1 MNVNGK
7 RVLVCG
13 MARSGIAA
21 AKLLLSLGAQVTI
34 TDTKPEADFG
44 GALDE
49 LRAPGCVF
57 ALGQAADAL
66 IAGQDMMIISPR
78 HRVGKAVCAE
88 RDCAGCGGHGRTGA
102 GRAADEGRACRHHRH
117 ERQDDHHDAGG
128 RAVPRGG
135 RTTHVVGNIG
145 YPITATAGIS
155 KADDVTVAE
164 VSSYQCEGIS
174 QFHPHVGAVLNITED
189 HIVRHGS
196 MAVYIAMKRRIF
208 DRQTA
213 QDVAVF
219 NYDDATCREMAR
231 G

>member
-66 IAGQDMMIISPR
+66 IAGQDMMIISPGIAWANR
-78 HRVGKAVCAE
+78 LCRARLRRVWRSWV
-88 RDCAGCGGHGRTGA
+88 
-102 GRAADEGRACRHHRH
+102 
-117 ERQDDHHDAGG
+117 
-128 RAVPRGG
+128 
-135 RTTHVVGNIG
+135 NW
-145 YPITATAGIS
+145 S
-155 KADDVTVAE
+155 W
-164 VSSYQCEGIS
+164 
-174 QFHPHVGAVLNITED
+174 
-189 HIVRHGS
+189 
-196 MAVYIAMKRRIF
+196 
-208 DRQTA
+208 
-213 QDVAVF
+213 
-219 NYDDATCREMAR
+219 AR

>member
-66 IAGQDMMIISPR
+66 IAGQDMMIISPGIAWAKPF
-78 HRVGKAVCAE
+78 VQSAIAQGVE
-88 RDCAGCGGHGRTGA
+88 VMGELELGA
-102 GRAADEGRACRHHRH
+102 RLTK
-117 ERQDDHHDAGG
+117 GG
-128 RAVPRGG
+128 RRDGG
-135 RTTHVVGNIG
+135 RGEQL
-145 YPITATAGIS
+145 S
-155 KADDVTVAE
+155 
-164 VSSYQCEGIS
+164 
-174 QFHPHVGAVLNITED
+174 
-189 HIVRHGS
+189 VRGHQS
-196 MAVYIAMKRRIF
+196 VPP
-208 DRQTA
+208 
-213 QDVAVF
+213 
-219 NYDDATCREMAR
+219 AR
-231 G
+231 GRGTQHHGGSYRPPRLDGRLYRDEAAHL

>member
-66 IAGQDMMIISPR
+66 IAGQDMIISPGIAWAKPFVQSAIAQGVEVMGELELGAR
-78 HRVGKAVCAE
+78 LTKGALVAITGTNGKTTTTTLVGELFCA
-88 RDCAGCGGHGRTGA
+88 A
-102 GRAADEGRACRHHRH
+102 
-117 ERQDDHHDAGG
+117 
-128 RAVPRGG
+128 G

-145 YPITATAGIS
+145 YPITAAATR
-155 KADDVTVAE
+155 
-164 VSSYQCEGIS
+164 
-174 QFHPHVGAVLNITED
+174 TE
-189 HIVRHGS
+189 
-196 MAVYIAMKRRIF
+196 AMSLILS
-208 DRQTA
+208 
-213 QDVAVF
+213 
-219 NYDDATCREMAR
+219 NHS
-231 G
+231 